1 MPVESSKL
9 EFFSAPEELRTA
21 GFDGSLALSSP
32 SSFFEIKVKHPP
44 SSGTQMKS
52 SPIIP
57 LGGIGLFG
65 LGGGL
70 KRLSA
75 FFPPPGFTSSGVF
88 GPSVVIRFDVVY
100 PRVSLK
106 TLKSKSVLFYS
117 FFYQ

>member
-1 MPVESSKL
+1 
-9 EFFSAPEELRTA
+9 
-21 GFDGSLALSSP
+21 
-32 SSFFEIKVKHPP
+32 
-44 SSGTQMKS
+44 MKS